1 MTSKQTLLVTG
12 ATGHMAAML
21 LPALEEKFAIR
32 TVTEDLSVSDHQS
45 LAPLFEGVDSVLHLA
60 YHKSSPTHVYDPTVP
75 QIEKF
80 DDEFLNIRMAQ
91 NIYRCSFD
99 AGIKRI
105 VVASSN
111 HATDWYENALIHT
124 NKRDMVTPEETPL
137 ADNFYGWS
145 KIAYESL
152 GFVYACGSL
161 GRSMEVVHVRIGAP
175 REIDAAAYS
184 ADEPAAPQL
193 GPAFQTGLTRYK
205 RDLGAWLSKRD
216 AQQLFLR
223 SLTVENIN
231 DQYGVPFLIVYGISN
246 NTRAFW
252 SLINA
257 REILGYEPQ
266 DDSEVQYATDIQRL
280 LTGPTAHVRGGRV
293 GA

>member
-12 ATGHMAAML
+12 ATGHVAAML
-21 LPALEEKFAIR
+21 RPALEEKFDLR
-32 TVTEDLSVSDHQS
+32 TVIEDLSVSDHQS
-45 LAPLFEGVDSVLHLA
+45 LAPLFEGVDFVLHLA
-60 YHKSSPTHVYDPTVP
+60 YHKSSPTHVYDPTVR

-91 NIYRCSFD
+91 NVYRCSFD
-99 AGIKRI
+99 AGVKRV

-111 HATDWYENALIHT
+111 HATDWYENALIHS
-124 NKRDMVTPEETPL
+124 NKRDIVTPEETPL

-152 GFVYACGSL
+152 GFVYACGTL
-161 GRSMEVVHVRIGAP
+161 GRSMEIVQVRIGAP
-175 REIDAAAYS
+175 RDIDAGTYS
-184 ADEPAAPQL
+184 ADEPAAPQP
-193 GPAFQTGLTRYK
+193 GPSYQTGMTRYK

-223 SLTVENIN
+223 CLTTENIQN
-231 DQYGVPFLIVYGISN
+231 QYGVPFLIVYGISN
-246 NTRAFW
+246 NTRSFW
-252 SLINA
+252 SLTNA
-257 REILGYEPQ
+257 RQVLGYEPQ
-266 DDSEVQYATDIQRL
+266 DDSEVQYAADIQRL
-280 LTGPTAHVRGGRV
+280 LTGPMAHVRGGKV